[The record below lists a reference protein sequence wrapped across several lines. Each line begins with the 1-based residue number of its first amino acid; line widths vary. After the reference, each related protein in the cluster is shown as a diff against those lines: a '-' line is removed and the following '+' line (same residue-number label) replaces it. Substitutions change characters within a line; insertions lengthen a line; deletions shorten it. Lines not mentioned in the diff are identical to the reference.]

1 MAKYSVNNRMAGS
14 QQVLTTTLKSQTEIT
29 AATATLCRG
38 QITEIAV
45 GADGA
50 PNATDCQIVYDVA
63 RGTTLGTGTA
73 ATPNPVGPDVASRSV
88 GTVNHTVE
96 PTVTGGTAFV
106 GSLWSRSLNQR
117 AAQQWFANPGSE
129 LVWPATN
136 LNGLVGRALSPTY
149 TSFVLTDFKYD
160 DF

>member
-1 MAKYSVNNRMAGS
+1 MARYSINNRMAGS
-14 QQVLTTTLKSQTEIT
+14 QQAITTTLKSQTEIT

-38 QITEIAV
+38 WLVEIAV
-45 GADGA
+45 GAEGT
-50 PNATDCQIVYDVA
+50 PNATDCNIVYDVA
-63 RGTTLGTGTA
+63 RATTLGTGTA

-96 PTVTGGTAFV
+96 PTVTGGAAFV

-129 LVWPATN
+129 IIWPATN
-136 LNGLVGRALSPTY
+136 LAGLVSRALSPT
-149 TSFVLTDFKYD
+149 TTQTVLVDFRYD
-160 DF
+160 DL